1 MLSKKK
7 KNSKVVQQSTV
18 VVLHFYPEE
27 PYFFGAVRFAAP
39 FCGLYGRS
47 SQEWISGRSASAQR
61 RLTCFVMEKNLR
73 ETKPNAL

>member
-1 MLSKKK
+1 MLSLKKK
-7 KNSKVVQQSTV
+7 KAKVVQQSTV

-27 PYFFGAVRFAAP
+27 PYFSGAVGFTAT

-47 SQEWISGRSASAQR
+47 SQEWIVAAGLQHR
-61 RLTCFVMEKNLR
+61 EG